1 MKKLQIGIVS
11 DEIANDFSE
20 AMRYA
25 VPWNIAL
32 VELRVLRSGRV
43 PDVTKED
50 VEEVRRYIDKGAC
63 RVTALSPGVFKHPL
77 SRMRELQ
84 AELGDV
90 LPRTIDMAGYLG
102 SPLIIVFGF
111 KREEG
116 EPESHFNSAVDLL
129 RRAASLAARRGLKLA
144 VENEPGF
151 WCDTGVNTR
160 TIIDAVASPAFGA
173 NWDPCN
179 AFGTTEAPYPD
190 GYHALREKIFNVH
203 AKDTRENSL
212 VQCVPIGDGKIDWE
226 GQLHALMNDGIV
238 SHVTIETHCAPLIE
252 NSRRNVETLRRMME
266 HGVKA

>member
-11 DEIANDFSE
+11 DEIAGNFAE

-25 VPWNIAL
+25 ALWNIAL
-32 VELRVLRSGRV
+32 VELRVLTSGRV
-43 PDVTKED
+43 PDVSRED
-50 VEEVRRYIDKGAC
+50 TDEVRSYIDKGAC
-63 RVTALSPGVFKHPL
+63 RVTALSPGLFKHPL
-77 SRMRELQ
+77 SRREALE
-84 AELGDV
+84 AELGDA
-90 LPRTIDMAGYLG
+90 LPRTMDMAAYLG

-116 EPESHFNSAVDLL
+116 EPESHFRLAVEYL
-129 RRAASLAARRGLKLA
+129 RRAASLVAGRGMKLA

-160 TIIDAVASPAFGA
+160 TIIDAVASDAFGA

-190 GYHALREKIFNVH
+190 GYRALKERIFNVH

-212 VQCVPIGDGKIDWE
+212 VECVPIGEGKIDWE
-226 GQLHALMNDGIV
+226 GQMRALMSDGIV
-238 SHVTIETHCAPLIE
+238 SHVTIETHCLPLIE
-252 NSRRNVETLRRMME
+252 NSRRNVETLRRMMD
-266 HGVKA
+266 HGGRA